1 MELNQLAFK
10 MYLKPNSVEEYKKR
24 HERIWPELKKLLKE
38 TGVKTYHI
46 YHDTEINCLFAFQET
61 NGSDSQSLGENP
73 IVQKWWEFMS
83 DLMKTH
89 PDNSPKQLNLEKV
102 FSL

>member
-1 MELNQLAFK
+1 MTLNQLAFK

-24 HERIWPELKKLLKE
+24 HNKIWPELKQLLKE
-38 TGVKTYHI
+38 AGVGAYHI
-46 YHDTEINCLFAFQET
+46 YHDPETDCLFAFQET

-73 IVQKWWEFMS
+73 IVQKWWKYMS
-83 DLMKTH
+83 DLMETH
-89 PDNSPKQLNLEKV
+89 PDHSPKQLNLNKV

>member
-46 YHDTEINCLFAFQET
+46 YHDIETNCLFAFQET